1 MARIRSVHPGLWTD
15 ERFASVQPLARLL
28 FIGIWNE
35 CDDAGSFEWSPLK
48 LKMRILPADNADA
61 GALLEELEAAGCIM
75 RYRADGRELGAVRNF
90 ALYQRPKK
98 PNSLYLQTPEVRKY
112 CGHKDGE
119 VPNQFPTDGEKAP
132 QMEDGGGNRSSVSNE
147 TGAAQPVDPV
157 KIMFDSG
164 VDLITSAGK
173 SQGAARAW
181 LGKGRGH
188 FAGQPHDAARVGEIE
203 FGACWHGLA
212 QGRAEGDGIAVDGR
226 DFVKPIAPRRMVDA
240 EPLATD
246 QGLAQRH
253 GADRHRR
260 CPERGG
266 PSGKN
271 AAISAAVER
280 VVIEGRVVAV
290 WHLHLPSDRLV
301 PGVADREDYGP
312 GAAIHQRTDRAPGQ
326 DFLARVERRVLIFGD
341 PAPAAIGRNDA
352 FLAIQRNAPGNDIG
366 SHGDVARREAE
377 LAGREGREHG
387 RKRGEAARAKL
398 RTGRATARSAKR
410 SRSRQPIRTPTPS
423 TAPAAA
429 PESARLSLSAFL

>member
-1 MARIRSVHPGLWTD
+1 M
-15 ERFASVQPLARLL
+15 QPLARLL

-75 RYRADGRELGAVRNF
+75 RYRADGRDLGAVRNF

-181 LGKGRGH
+181 LGKARKDHGVE
-188 FAGQPHDAARVGEIE
+188 AVIAA
-203 FGACWHGLA
+203 L
-212 QGRAEGDGIAVDGR
+212 GRAKREGAID
-226 DFVKPIAPRRMVDA
+226 PIPFMEGCLR
-240 EPLATD
+240 
-246 QGLAQRH
+246 QRV
-253 GADRHRR
+253 R
-260 CPERGG
+260 
-266 PSGKN
+266 
-271 AAISAAVER
+271 SAA
-280 VVIEGRVVAV
+280 EGM
-290 WHLHLPSDRLV
+290 PC
-301 PGVADREDYGP
+301 
-312 GAAIHQRTDRAPGQ
+312 
-326 DFLARVERRVLIFGD
+326 
-341 PAPAAIGRNDA
+341 
-352 FLAIQRNAPGNDIG
+352 
-366 SHGDVARREAE
+366 
-377 LAGREGREHG
+377 
-387 RKRGEAARAKL
+387 
-398 RTGRATARSAKR
+398 
-410 SRSRQPIRTPTPS
+410 
-423 TAPAAA
+423 
-429 PESARLSLSAFL
+429 